1 MSSVRVLFL
10 SCLLLTSVAKAA
22 PEGSFGPHVGVGLP
36 FLGQFGANYYFTND
50 LSISATY
57 NILSVDVD
65 TAKAKLTMPEVM
77 VNYHPFSN
85 GFFLGAGLGQE
96 SLDVSATDSVSGNQ
110 ARVEVEALTGIL
122 KTGWIWGADNGGF
135 WFGMDI
141 AYIMP
146 MSPKTTITAPGVATT
161 SQEYLDVV
169 EAADKFGETAFLNI
183 TLIRMGW
190 LF

>member
-1 MSSVRVLFL
+1 MTAIRILFVT
-10 SCLLLTSVAKAA
+10 CLLLTSVAQAA
-22 PEGSFGPHVGVGLP
+22 PEGSFGPQVGVGLP
-36 FLGQFGANYYFTND
+36 FLGQIGANYYFTSD
-50 LSISATY
+50 LSVSVNY
-57 NILSVDVD
+57 NILSLEVD

-85 GFFLGAGLGQE
+85 GFIVGAGIGQE
-96 SLDVSATDSVSGNQ
+96 YLDISATDTATGEQ
-110 ARVEVEALTGIL
+110 ARLEVEAMTAIL
-122 KTGWIWGADNGGF
+122 KLGWVWGADNGGF
-135 WFGMDI
+135 WYGIDI

-169 EAADKFGETAFLNI
+169 EAGEKFGETAFLNI
-183 TLIRMGW
+183 TPIRMGW